1 MLRAI
6 KPERLRD
13 VGYLKCFGWIVSF
26 DRDGDTRR
34 NGGNRSDERT
44 EKDDVTYLPLLNPP
58 PRGVHGEEK
67 DDWITE

>member
-6 KPERLRD
+6 EPERLRD
-13 VGYLKCFGWIVSF
+13 VGYLEYFGGVVCF
-26 DRDGDTRR
+26 DRDVDTRR

-44 EKDDVTYLPLLNPP
+44 EKDDVTYFPLLNP

-67 DDWITE
+67 DDCITE